1 MPKTLDPNA
10 IATKW
15 NQRASAAA
23 PAYTAGVNN
32 PRTDYATAA
41 VGAEPTW
48 EQGVT
53 AAIGRKAFA
62 AGVKRVGTTKWQAA
76 AAGKGSQ
83 RYPGGVAAGQSNYQS
98 GVTPYLQVLS
108 TLSLPARGPKG
119 SANNTQRVSAV
130 DTALNSKK
138 MSIQG
143 TTTP

>member
-10 IATKW
+10 IASKW

-23 PAYTAGVNN
+23 PAYTTGVNN
-32 PRTDYATAA
+32 PRVDYATATTA
-41 VGAEPTW
+41 AEGTW

-53 AAIGRKAFA
+53 SAIGRKAFS
-62 AGVKRVGTTKWQAA
+62 AGVKRAGTQKWQAA

-83 RYPGGVAAGQSNYQS
+83 RYPGGVAAGQPNYQS

-108 TLSLPARGPKG
+108 TLSLPLRGPKG
-119 SANNTQRVSAV
+119 AANNLQRVSAV
-130 DTALNSKK
+130 DTALNNKK

-143 TTTP
+143 GSTP